1 MKKFFIVFS
10 FFLIFSTPL
19 LSDFIAFYP
28 DVPPLEAYAKRFANN
43 FNLDKTNV
51 KFHIVKN
58 KTFFSS
64 PYAILKAVQKNLINF
79 AVIPLNTFFIFDI
92 SSNVFSLIRKTYI
105 IKNFDSQFSKIIPF
119 KLELLK
125 YGIFLIDLL
134 PGGKYYIFSNKDI
147 TFKKNISVAVT
158 NKIFFKKFKTIYPNT
173 FYLDNLQSL
182 PGLISKKIF
191 NTAVLNTFDLYGTN
205 MKFNNVFDAGL
216 MEEKLCFIVNANY
229 WKNMDMESK
238 SIVWDFYSKY
248 RKKYF
253 IVLKK
258 FQDRVLNR
266 FTIIKLSLH

>member
-10 FFLIFSTPL
+10 FFIIFSTPL

-28 DVPPLEAYAKRFANN
+28 DVPPLENYASSFANN
-43 FNLDKTNV
+43 FNSDKANL
-51 KFHIVKN
+51 KIHIVKN

-79 AVIPLNTFFIFDI
+79 AVIPLKTFFIFDI
-92 SSNVFSLIRKTYI
+92 SGNIFPLIKKVYS
-105 IKNFDSQFSKIIPF
+105 IKNLNSQFGDVIPF
-119 KLELLK
+119 KLELQQ
-125 YGIFLIDLL
+125 YGIFLIDLI
-134 PGGKYYIFSNKDI
+134 PGGEYYIYSDEDI
-147 TFKKNISVAVT
+147 SFKKKVSVAVT
-158 NKIFFKKFKTIYPNT
+158 NKIFLKKFKAVYPNT

-191 NTAVLNTFDLYGTN
+191 NTAVLNTFDLYGLG
-205 MKFNNVFDAGL
+205 MKFNNVFDVGL
-216 MEEKLCFIVNANY
+216 TEEKLCFIVNANY
-229 WKNMDMESK
+229 WKNMDMGSK

-253 IVLKK
+253 IALKK